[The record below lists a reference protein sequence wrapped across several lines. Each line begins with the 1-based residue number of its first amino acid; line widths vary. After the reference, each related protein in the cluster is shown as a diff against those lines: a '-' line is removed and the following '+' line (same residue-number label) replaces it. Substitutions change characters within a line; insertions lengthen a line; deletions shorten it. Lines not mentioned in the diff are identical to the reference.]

1 MASTPN
7 PKNKAP
13 APVLF
18 PSCRCSSVG
27 TPADSNYTFT
37 PEQVKKI
44 EMLIRENKS
53 LHADVAS
60 YRISDSLQNVRANSS
75 EMQLINCQEINRLKD
90 YQLQRLESTPVMTVI
105 DNRKWYEPPL
115 YGLAGIAVGIVLGL
129 IFIK

>member
-1 MASTPN
+1 
-7 PKNKAP
+7 
-13 APVLF
+13 
-18 PSCRCSSVG
+18 
-27 TPADSNYTFT
+27 
-37 PEQVKKI
+37 
-44 EMLIRENKS
+44 MLIRENQS
-53 LHADVAS
+53 LQYNVAS

-115 YGLAGIAVGIVLGL
+115 YGLAGTAVGIILGL